1 MLPKVLNEKQVHPF
15 KFYLE
20 GEVQQGMRHN
30 GLLYAL
36 VGTFSLKERLKAYDV
51 ATQLAESDCRAVVTV
66 SDQYCIWI
74 PLTSSEYLRWQ
85 RSAATRAIAPQVSPK
100 KPSLALPAPAKPI
113 AAWAPLPFWNAMPLS
128 NPC

>member
-20 GEVQQGMRHN
+20 GEVQQGMRHD

-36 VGTFSLKERLKAYDV
+36 VSTFSLKERLKAYDL

-66 SDQYCIWI
+66 SDRYSIWI
-74 PLTSSEYLRWQ
+74 PLTSAEYLRWQ
-85 RSAATRAIAPQVSPK
+85 RCAATVQVREK
-100 KPSLALPAPAKPI
+100 KSSLASPTPAKRI
-113 AAWAPLPFWNAMPLS
+113 ATGWATLPFWNAMPLS

>member
-20 GEVQQGMRHN
+20 GEVQQGMRHD

-36 VGTFSLKERLKAYDV
+36 VSTFSLKERLKAYDL

-66 SDQYCIWI
+66 SDQYSIWI
-74 PLTSSEYLRWQ
+74 PLTSAEYHRWQ
-85 RSAATRAIAPQVSPK
+85 QCATNVQVSEK
-100 KPSLALPAPAKPI
+100 KSSLALPTPTKPI
-113 AAWAPLPFWNAMPLS
+113 TTGWAPLQFWNVMPLS